1 MIDEWNNRVQV
12 YDANGAY
19 LTTIGEQWGA
29 GRGDMRAPA
38 GLALDEEDEVYV
50 ADRENHR
57 IQKFAV
63 GVPGRQQVNVNG
75 FGNRSQGLPTLDAL
89 GGKLYAGT
97 WDLAG

>member
-1 MIDEWNNRVQV
+1 MIVDWNTRVQV
-12 YDANGAY
+12 YDANGATM
-19 LTTIGEQWGA
+19 TTLGWQWGA
-29 GRGDMRAPA
+29 GRGARLAPA
-38 GLALDEEDEVYV
+38 GRPLDEEDEVYV

-75 FGNRSQGLPTLDAL
+75 FGNRSQGLPTVDAL